1 MSIRVF
7 IADDHAIIRDGLIS
21 LLKQQPDIQVIGNAS
36 DGLETITQVT
46 DLKPDVIVMDISMP
60 HMNGI
65 EATQQILTE
74 LPRTRIII
82 LSMHSTSEHVF
93 RALQAGA
100 RGYLLKESAGSE
112 LVQAIRTVH
121 SGGRYLSQKITDT
134 VVTDYLKS
142 DKSTSPLE
150 MLSAREREVLQLVA
164 EGKSSLEISK
174 FLFLSTKTIETY
186 RSRLMTKLGIKDIPS
201 LVKFAVQHGLTS
213 LD

>member
-65 EATQQILTE
+65 EATQQILTDI
-74 LPRTRIII
+74 PRTRIII